1 MKFLDLSGLLVL
13 SAVEAKP
20 QGRTRVGWKKRPV
33 RFSKPDRSFHYI
45 CCMVAMYFLFISGGE
60 IFFIMFIVVMVFGA
74 DKIPGIAK
82 GLGKGMRQLK
92 DATEDIK
99 QEIQKSADKQGI
111 DTSFVTDIKKDI
123 DDVKDNLT
131 SGIGTDIKKEVDQV
145 KKKVEDISGTV
156 KRS

>member
-1 MKFLDLSGLLVL
+1 MFTTV
-13 SAVEAKP
+13 
-20 QGRTRVGWKKRPV
+20 
-33 RFSKPDRSFHYI
+33 
-45 CCMVAMYFLFISGGE
+45 FLFISGAE

-111 DTSFVTDIKKDI
+111 DTSFTDDIK
-123 DDVKDNLT
+123 NE
-131 SGIGTDIKKEVDQV
+131 IKKVKENVDEVTGV
-145 KKKVEDISGTV
+145 I
-156 KRS
+156 KRK

>member
-1 MKFLDLSGLLVL
+1 MNTV
-13 SAVEAKP
+13 
-20 QGRTRVGWKKRPV
+20 
-33 RFSKPDRSFHYI
+33 H
-45 CCMVAMYFLFISGGE
+45 FLFISGGE

-111 DTSFVTDIKKDI
+111 DTSFVTDIQKDI
-123 DDVKDNLT
+123 NEVKGNLT
-131 SGIGTDIKKEVDQV
+131 SGLSKEIKEVTDG
-145 KKKVEDISGTV
+145 VEKFSGSI
-156 KRS
+156 KRK

>member
-1 MKFLDLSGLLVL
+1 
-13 SAVEAKP
+13 
-20 QGRTRVGWKKRPV
+20 
-33 RFSKPDRSFHYI
+33 
-45 CCMVAMYFLFISGGE
+45 MVAMYFLFISGGE